1 METYIKIKVTR
12 EEHDVRDVVTN
23 TIGEL
28 IENLKQ
34 FPSDAKIVISFDN
47 GYMYGG
53 IGWHTLR
60 ESEVETYAEE
70 AERIRKEEDEE
81 ERTHWVCP
89 KCGGVDT
96 PVCSVRGGYQC
107 MECGERFNK
116 PIIKTDNE

>member
-1 METYIKIKVTR
+1 METYIKIKATR

-53 IGWHTLR
+53 IGWHNLR

-96 PVCSVRGGYQC
+96 PVYSVRGSYQC
-107 MECGERFNK
+107 MECGERFKK
-116 PIIKTDNE
+116 PIIKIDNE

>member
-1 METYIKIKVTR
+1 METYIKIKATR
-12 EEHDVRDVVTN
+12 EKHDVRDVVTN

-53 IGWHTLR
+53 IGWHNLR

-96 PVCSVRGGYQC
+96 PVYSVRGGYQC
-107 MECGERFNK
+107 MECGERFKK